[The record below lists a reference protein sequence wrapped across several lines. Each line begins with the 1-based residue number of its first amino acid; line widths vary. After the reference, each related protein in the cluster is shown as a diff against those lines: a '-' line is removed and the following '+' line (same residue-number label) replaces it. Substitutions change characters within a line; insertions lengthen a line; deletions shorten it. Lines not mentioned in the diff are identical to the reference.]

1 MDRQHRHQQHG
12 DNRQARQA
20 GVNPRND
27 KQRAD
32 HLGDDR
38 RDQTGIRPKTKRI
51 FDARQLFA
59 EVQHLRQ
66 TVHVKQQQTAG
77 QAQKEQPRI
86 DPGLFFLRLTGSLL
100 LLYVHGLPKVLHFS
114 EELTRIED
122 PFGFGPYASLI
133 PAIVAEVICPLFI
146 IAGIYTR
153 LACLPIIAVL
163 LVAMLAVHPNWSIAE
178 GQFGWLLLIIF
189 TTLALTG
196 PGQWRVQRKTTERFA

>member
-1 MDRQHRHQQHG
+1 MQSAAEFLAGNFFGFDVVAARTDRLAVRLG
-12 DNRQARQA
+12 GA
-20 GVNPRND
+20 GLQLLCILMKNTTMPPRVD
-27 KQRAD
+27 
-32 HLGDDR
+32 L
-38 RDQTGIRPKTKRI
+38 
-51 FDARQLFA
+51 
-59 EVQHLRQ
+59 
-66 TVHVKQQQTAG
+66 
-77 QAQKEQPRI
+77 
-86 DPGLFFLRLTGSLL
+86 GLFFLRLTGSLL

-133 PAIVAEVICPLFI
+133 PAIAAEVICPLLI
-146 IAGIYTR
+146 IAGVYTR

-196 PGQWRVQRKTTERFA
+196 PGQWRLQRKATERFA

>member
-1 MDRQHRHQQHG
+1 MKQ
-12 DNRQARQA
+12 
-20 GVNPRND
+20 ND
-27 KQRAD
+27 AS
-32 HLGDDR
+32 
-38 RDQTGIRPKTKRI
+38 
-51 FDARQLFA
+51 
-59 EVQHLRQ
+59 
-66 TVHVKQQQTAG
+66 
-77 QAQKEQPRI
+77 PRI

-163 LVAMLAVHPNWSIAE
+163 LVAMLGSTRTGRLPRGS
-178 GQFGWLLLIIF
+178 
-189 TTLALTG
+189 LAG
-196 PGQWRVQRKTTERFA
+196 CC

>member
-1 MDRQHRHQQHG
+1 MKQ
-12 DNRQARQA
+12 
-20 GVNPRND
+20 ND
-27 KQRAD
+27 AS
-32 HLGDDR
+32 
-38 RDQTGIRPKTKRI
+38 
-51 FDARQLFA
+51 
-59 EVQHLRQ
+59 
-66 TVHVKQQQTAG
+66 
-77 QAQKEQPRI
+77 PRI

-146 IAGIYTR
+146 IAGVYTR

-196 PGQWRVQRKTTERFA
+196 PGRASGECSVKQRRGSHDPGKRRSRRTRRDDARPGGFTLAAAEPAGVPHAVDRHGGL